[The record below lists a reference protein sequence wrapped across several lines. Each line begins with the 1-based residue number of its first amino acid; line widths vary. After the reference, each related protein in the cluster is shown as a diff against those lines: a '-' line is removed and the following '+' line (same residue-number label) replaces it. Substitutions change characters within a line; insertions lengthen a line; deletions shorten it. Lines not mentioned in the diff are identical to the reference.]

1 MEYLAIIAFA
11 ITACVTPGPN
21 NAMIMASG
29 LNYGIRR
36 SMPHYLGIV
45 LGFPTMVLAVGMGI
59 AQLFEVYPLMHLV
72 LKIVGAG
79 YLSYLAYKIA
89 TSPVSEASE
98 SEGKPFSFIQA
109 AAFQWV
115 NPKAWVLAVG
125 ATVTYTILGEGYLMQ
140 VLTIALIFLVFGAP
154 CIMLWLWGGASLK
167 TLMRNP
173 STVRLFNISM
183 ALLLIASL
191 IPVFI
196 ELYQQF
202 LG

>member
-1 MEYLAIIAFA
+1 MEYLAIIAFS

-29 LNYGIRR
+29 LNYGVKR

-59 AQLFEVYPLMHLV
+59 AQLFEIYPAMHLV
-72 LKIVGAG
+72 LKIVGAT

-89 TSPVSEASE
+89 TAPVSGSKVT
-98 SEGKPFSFIQA
+98 EGKPFTFIQA

-125 ATVTYTILGEGYLMQ
+125 ATVTYTTLGDGYVLQ
-140 VLTIALIFLVFGAP
+140 VITIGLIFMIFGAP
-154 CIMLWLWGGASLK
+154 CILLWLWGGASLK
-167 TLMRNP
+167 TLMGNP
-173 STVRLFNISM
+173 STVRIFNISM
-183 ALLLIASL
+183 AILLIASL
-191 IPVFI
+191 VPVFI
-196 ELYQQF
+196 ELFQQF
-202 LG
+202 IA

>member
-1 MEYLAIIAFA
+1 MEYLAIIAFS

-36 SMPHYLGIV
+36 SLPHYSGIV
-45 LGFPTMVLAVGMGI
+45 LGFPTMVLAVGLGI
-59 AQLFEVYPLMHLV
+59 AQVFEVYPVMHLV
-72 LKIVGAG
+72 LKIAGAA

-89 TSPVSEASE
+89 TAPLAESKE
-98 SEGKPFSFIQA
+98 SEGKPFTFIQA

-125 ATVTYTILGEGYLMQ
+125 ATVTYTTLGQGYVLQ
-140 VLTIALIFLVFGAP
+140 VLSIGLIFLIFGSP
-154 CIMLWLWGGASLK
+154 CVMLWLWGGAALK

-173 STVRLFNISM
+173 STVRIFNISM
-183 ALLLIASL
+183 AILLIGSL
-191 IPVFI
+191 VPVFI
-196 ELYQQF
+196 DLYQQF
-202 LG
+202 LT